1 MCKEIIAETDRIFQL
16 LSIRPSNETEKQIE
30 NGKKIYQYLVENTV
44 YEDNVLNEKK
54 KSKFNQDRIL
64 KGNILSETININE
77 FVKEGGICFTA
88 LCIEDLHR
96 ALIEKRGV
104 CTSEVFALKY
114 LFHRAKIPCEPIFF
128 VEEHVALGHRLDG
141 NHCVIDITNTR
152 DIIRDE
158 AVGEDRQ
165 KRIHNLFF
173 LRLDDYLKATD
184 LTVCRTSEDVERRL
198 DNRFKINTIIDG
210 YRKDSALVNK

>member
-1 MCKEIIAETDRIFQL
+1 MCKEIIAETDRIFQF

-54 KSKFNQDRIL
+54 KSKFKQDRIL
-64 KGNILSETININE
+64 KGNILSKTINIKE
-77 FVKEGGICFTA
+77 FVKEGGICLAA

-96 ALIEKRGV
+96 ALVEKRGV
-104 CTSEVFALKY
+104 CTSEVFTLEY
-114 LFHRAKIPCEPIFF
+114 LFHRAKIPCKPIFF
-128 VEEHVALGHRLDG
+128 AEEHVALGHRLDG

-152 DIIRDE
+152 DIIRKE

-165 KRIHNLFF
+165 KRIHSLFF
-173 LRLDDYLKATD
+173 LGLEDYLKATD
-184 LTVCRTSEDVERRL
+184 LTICK
-198 DNRFKINTIIDG
+198 NRDKVMGDGSNINAIIDG
-210 YRKDSALVNK
+210 YRKGLAVLK